1 MAAESVVVLV
11 QDTTEVD
18 LTKPEMVV
26 RGAGPLDG
34 DSRRGALL
42 HVLHGFTPDG
52 TPLGTV
58 ASQAWTREEGA
69 HCAML
74 SRAERAK
81 QPIEEKESYR
91 WVTTLRQ
98 AQQVGQACPTTQC
111 LCVADSEADIY
122 EVLMQGMAEAGNVDW
137 IVRACQDRAVRP
149 ENPCETSASHLRDQ
163 ALATPP
169 LFTQDIHVRGRRAKT
184 ACETRGRRQP
194 RASRETEVSVYA
206 TEVTL
211 RGPYRPGGKLP
222 DVTVNVVLVR
232 EEHPPENEVPVE
244 WVLLTSL
251 PIANVENV
259 RRVIQCYTVR
269 WMIEIYFRVL
279 KSGCRVETRRLE
291 TLDRQL
297 NCLAIFMIVAWR
309 TLFVCRLGRSC
320 SEMSCEVIFEPA
332 EWRSTWKIVKKQDP
346 PPEPPT
352 LGVMVKM
359 VAQLGGYV
367 YRAHSEPGPQTIWIG
382 LQRVYDFAYC
392 WETFGPETRKQVQT
406 CV

>member
-1 MAAESVVVLV
+1 M
-11 QDTTEVD
+11 
-18 LTKPEMVV
+18 
-26 RGAGPLDG
+26 
-34 DSRRGALL
+34 
-42 HVLHGFTPDG
+42 
-52 TPLGTV
+52 
-58 ASQAWTREEGA
+58 
-69 HCAML
+69 
-74 SRAERAK
+74 
-81 QPIEEKESYR
+81 
-91 WVTTLRQ
+91 
-98 AQQVGQACPTTQC
+98 
-111 LCVADSEADIY
+111 
-122 EVLMQGMAEAGNVDW
+122 
-137 IVRACQDRAVRP
+137 
-149 ENPCETSASHLRDQ
+149 
-163 ALATPP
+163 
-169 LFTQDIHVRGRRAKT
+169 
-184 ACETRGRRQP
+184 
-194 RASRETEVSVYA
+194 YA

-367 YRAHSEPGPQTIWIG
+367 YRAHLSPALKHLDRIATRLRFRLLLGNLRPGNQKTSTNLCVTTRAMPRAASCWAVGPQNCRLACHVAVG
-382 LQRVYDFAYC
+382 HPMSQVYC
-392 WETFGPETRKQVQT
+392 CQSGRSEGET
-406 CV
+406 